1 MNYLDLV
8 NKVIQESASET
19 DELSVGTWSSAEAGR
34 RLYPRI
40 KRLVAE
46 AWKLMQ
52 IERNE
57 WEFKAAELSTL
68 VYPRIKFNS
77 GERAL
82 APTVGTVFIS
92 ADNLFSLTVKEV
104 ILESGTWLSGT
115 AAGQIEFETWSGGTN
130 PIPGEIFEEETPGVG
145 TFIYLEV
152 GSYDF
157 KLSQTDISEIQW
169 ATFTAN
175 QGDSVSSPVSFIP
188 FENWFFQN
196 LSFTTSTRSPP
207 NMVSQDHEGKVV
219 FYPQS
224 LSVFRVNFIYTK
236 TPQMLSDPEDVP
248 ETLPVTYHEWIAWKA
263 LENLALFDK
272 NPDLYSYA
280 LKMAQPYK
288 NRAERNLMPLI
299 SWAGNPYNE

>member
-1 MNYLDLV
+1 MDYLALV

-19 DELSVGTWSSAEAGR
+19 DELTVGTWSSAEAGR

-68 VYPRIKFNS
+68 VYPRVKFNS
-77 GERAL
+77 GDRAV
-82 APTVGTVFIS
+82 APPVGTVFIS

-115 AAGQIEFETWSGGTN
+115 AQGQIEFEVWSGGIRPT
-130 PIPGEIFEEETPGVG
+130 PGEVFEEETPGTG
-145 TFIYLEV
+145 SFIYLEV

-157 KLSQTDISEIQW
+157 KLSQTDINEIQW
-169 ATFTAN
+169 TTFTAN
-175 QGDSVSSPVSFIP
+175 QGDSTSYPVHFVP
-188 FENWFFQN
+188 FDNWMYQN
-196 LSFTTSTRSPP
+196 LSFTTSTLSPP
-207 NMVSQDHEGKVV
+207 NMVSQDAEGKVV
-219 FYPQS
+219 FYPQT
-224 LSVFRVNFIYTK
+224 LSPFRVNFIYTK
-236 TPQMLSDPEDVP
+236 TPQYLTDPEDVP

-280 LKMAQPYK
+280 RSMAQPYK
-288 NRAERNLMPLI
+288 NRAERNLMPLA
-299 SWAGNPYNE
+299 SWACSKYDE

>member
-1 MNYLDLV
+1 MNYLELV
-8 NKVIQESASET
+8 NKVIQEGAFET
-19 DELSVGTWSSAEAGR
+19 DELTVGTWSTAEAGR
-34 RLYPRI
+34 RQYPRI

-77 GERAL
+77 GERAV
-82 APTVGTVFIS
+82 APPVGTVFVS

-104 ILESGTWLSGT
+104 ILENGTWLSGT
-115 AAGQIEFETWSGGTN
+115 AEGQIEFEVWSGAQR
-130 PIPGEIFEEETPGVG
+130 PIPGEVFEEEAPGVG
-145 TFIYLEV
+145 TFVYLEV

-157 KLSQTDISEIQW
+157 NLSQTDINEIQW
-169 ATFTAN
+169 KTFTAN
-175 QGDSVSSPVSFIP
+175 QGDSTSYPVSFLP
-188 FENWFFQN
+188 FENWFYQN

-207 NMVSQDHEGKVV
+207 NVVSQDHQGKVV
-219 FYPQS
+219 FYPQT
-224 LSVFRVNFIYTK
+224 LSPFRVNFIYTK
-236 TPQMLSDPEDVP
+236 TPQYLTDPLDEP

-263 LENLALFDK
+263 LENMALFDK

-280 LKMAQPYK
+280 RTMAQPYK

-299 SWAGNPYNE
+299 SWAGSAYNE